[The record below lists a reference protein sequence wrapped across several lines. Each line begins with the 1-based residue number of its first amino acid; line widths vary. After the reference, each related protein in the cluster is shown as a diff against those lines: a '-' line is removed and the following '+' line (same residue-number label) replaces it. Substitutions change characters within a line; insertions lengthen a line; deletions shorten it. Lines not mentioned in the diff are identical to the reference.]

1 MSKQQLNQH
10 TIISKTLQEL
20 DVLFPVK
27 LVHAFVTS
35 RVDYCNGPLPKKM
48 IRQLQLIQNTA
59 AWTLTR
65 TRTSEHITP
74 VLSPTSVIKHR
85 VNRYFLVLHPKWKTK
100 NTKKINQSKP
110 VKPFLLGMKECGLLV
125 PKQKRQRAKNVHFSI
140 GMSVF
145 KKCS

>member
-1 MSKQQLNQH
+1 MFCFQSRLGETCSWLYHQQ
-10 TIISKTLQEL
+10 
-20 DVLFPVK
+20 
-27 LVHAFVTS
+27 
-35 RVDYCNGPLPKKM
+35 VDYCNGLLPKKT

-59 AWTLTR
+59 ARILTR

-74 VLSPTSVIKHR
+74 VLSPTSVIKHG

-100 NTKKINQSKP
+100 NMKKINQSKP
-110 VKPFLLGMKECGLLV
+110 VKPVLLGMKKEWGLLV
-125 PKQKRQRAKNVHFSI
+125 PKQKRQRAKNVHISI